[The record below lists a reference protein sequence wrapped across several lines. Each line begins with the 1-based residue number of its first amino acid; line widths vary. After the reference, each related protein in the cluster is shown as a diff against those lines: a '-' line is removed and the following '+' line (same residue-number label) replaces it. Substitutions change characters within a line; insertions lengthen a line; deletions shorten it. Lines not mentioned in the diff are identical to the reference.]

1 MWFFVYIGKVV
12 LVKWYMSRN
21 LKKVKEVDIRYLRG
35 KYFKVERI
43 VRVKARRYFGW
54 SVVIYENIGDVGKWL
69 MEG

>member
-1 MWFFVYIGKVV
+1 
-12 LVKWYMSRN
+12 MSRN

-54 SVVIYENIGDVGKWL
+54 SVVIYENIGDVGK
-69 MEG
+69 